1 MVVVT
6 SFSCCS
12 IESMLASL
20 LLMSAQS
27 KPVEKRSITRL
38 FKHFLLQ
45 LRLLLMEV
53 SSDWSFFCTLPL
65 YFSLKL
71 FPLRL
76 IKTFKPSD
84 QSVNISIFNLLI
96 VCSIFLY
103 FTRSRMGNYKMI
115 SHNRSS
121 NEDSSVK
128 CKLMHFIP
136 KTTSYLIKIKIQMPI
151 NPIH

>member
-12 IESMLASL
+12 IESMLDSL

-53 SSDWSFFCTLPL
+53 SSDWSFFCTLPS

-71 FPLRL
+71 FALRP
-76 IKTFKPSD
+76 ISTFKPSD

-96 VCSIFLY
+96 VCSVFLY
-103 FTRSRMGNYKMI
+103 FTWSRMGNYKMI

-136 KTTSYLIKIKIQMPI
+136 KTTSYLIKIKIPMPVNHI
-151 NPIH
+151 Y